1 MGQLTMEFYLKR
13 LKSRYMRGNR
23 KVKSAILDE
32 YCKTSGCHRKHA
44 TRLLTRT
51 SIGWRDKPAGRK
63 KAYKPEDLLE
73 PLKQLWFATDQ
84 LCGRRLKVAIPL
96 WMPYYEALYGAL
108 ELGIKQQLLSASSA
122 TLDRLLKPCRG
133 RYPKR
138 LSGTRPGSLL
148 RQQIP
153 IKTNQWNEDRPGF
166 VEADTVAH
174 CGMSLAGNFVWSITL
189 TDIYSGWTENRATW
203 NKGSHGV
210 FAQLESIEK
219 DLPFIILGF
228 DSDNGG
234 EFLNFHLMK
243 YFLERDQP
251 VQFTRSRPY
260 HSGDNAHVEQKNW
273 THVRQL
279 FGYYRFENIKLV
291 DLMNDVYQNECSLLH
306 NYFYPS
312 MKLQDKVRIQS
323 KIKKKYDAPMT
334 PFQRLMG
341 SEHVTDLQKEKL
353 QNTMNSLN
361 PFDLKKSL
369 ELKLKKIFSLI
380 KLSLKRTGT

>member
-1 MGQLTMEFYLKR
+1 MGQLTMELYLKS
-13 LKSRYMRGNR
+13 LKSRYLRGNR

-44 TRLLTRT
+44 NRLFTRMA
-51 SIGWRDKPAGRK
+51 IGWRDKPAGRK
-63 KAYKPEDLLE
+63 KSYQPVDLLE

-96 WMPYYEALYGAL
+96 WMPYYEAIYGAL
-108 ELGIKQQLLSASSA
+108 EPSIKQQLLSASSA
-122 TLDRLLKPCRG
+122 TLDRLLKPCRS

-138 LSGTRPGSLL
+138 LCGTRPGSLL
-148 RQQIP
+148 RQHIP

-174 CGMSLAGNFVWSITL
+174 CGMSLAGNFVWSVTL

-203 NKGSHGV
+203 NKGSQGV
-210 FAQLESIEK
+210 FTQLESIEK
-219 DLPFIILGF
+219 TLPFVILGF

-243 YFLERDQP
+243 YFLQRDHP

-279 FGYYRFENIKLV
+279 FGYYRFEKIELV
-291 DLMNDVYQNECSLLH
+291 NLMNDVYQKECSLLH

-323 KIKKKYDAPMT
+323 KIKKKYDSPKT
-334 PFQRLMG
+334 PFQRLIG
-341 SEHVTDLQKEKL
+341 SDHVTDLQKEKL
-353 QNTMNSLN
+353 LATMNSLN

-369 ELKLKKIFSLI
+369 ERKLKKIFGLI
-380 KLSLKRTGT
+380 ELNLKKTGT

>member
-13 LKSRYMRGNR
+13 LKSRYMRGDR

-44 TRLLTRT
+44 TRLFTRMT
-51 SIGWRDKPAGRK
+51 IGWRDKPAGRK
-63 KAYKPEDLLE
+63 KTYQPEDLRE

-96 WMPYYEALYGAL
+96 WMPYYEALYGTL
-108 ELGIKQQLLSASSA
+108 EPGIKQHLLSASSA
-122 TLDRLLKPCRG
+122 TLDRLLKPCRS

-174 CGMSLAGNFVWSITL
+174 CGMSLAGNFVWSVTL

-219 DLPFIILGF
+219 ALPFIILGF

-243 YFLERDQP
+243 YFLERDHP

-260 HSGDNAHVEQKNW
+260 HSGDDISDGNAPVRACYPYIKNRPYQLDYKTAIANDLPIGSGEIESTHRYIIQKRLKIAGSWWLEETAENRLALRVNRANHQW
-273 THVRQL
+273 D
-279 FGYYRFENIKLV
+279 GYWENK
-291 DLMNDVYQNECSLLH
+291 
-306 NYFYPS
+306 
-312 MKLQDKVRIQS
+312 
-323 KIKKKYDAPMT
+323 AA
-334 PFQRLMG
+334 
-341 SEHVTDLQKEKL
+341 
-353 QNTMNSLN
+353 
-361 PFDLKKSL
+361 
-369 ELKLKKIFSLI
+369 
-380 KLSLKRTGT
+380 